1 MKTIAI
7 KLPDDLLARIR
18 EAAAKRGETRSAV
31 MRAALL
37 EYFPRGKDQNGRSCL
52 ALAGDLAGSLEG
64 PSDLSTNPAY
74 MDGYGK

>member
-18 EAAAKRGETRSAV
+18 DAAMKKGETRSAV
-31 MRAALL
+31 MRTALQ
-37 EYFPRGKDQNGRSCL
+37 EYFSWEENQNARSCL
-52 ALAGDLAGSLEG
+52 DLAGDLAGSLEG

>member
-18 EAAAKRGETRSAV
+18 DAAAKRGETRSAV
-31 MRAALL
+31 MRAALQ
-37 EYFPRGKDQNGRSCL
+37 EYFSREKNPNASSCL
-52 ALAGDLAGSLEG
+52 DLASDLAGSLEG
-64 PSDLSTNPAY
+64 PSDMSTNPAY